1 MDIEM
6 QEAAP
11 GDADTIA
18 LMAKSL
24 LEEIMGATGG
34 KHFNIDL
41 PEMSRRCKRF
51 LEDDIYVVFKA
62 LDTESEALTGFISL
76 CESHSLY
83 AEGSFGIIQELY
95 VDKGYREHGIGAMLV
110 NRAMEHGTGRGWKRL
125 EVATPPLPHF
135 DRTVKFYERQNFE
148 VTGGKKMRVIL

>member
-1 MDIEM
+1 MNLEI
-6 QEAAP
+6 QKAVPGEAY
-11 GDADTIA
+11 DSIA
-18 LMAKSL
+18 LMVKSL

-51 LEDDIYVVFKA
+51 LEDDIYVVYKT
-62 LDTESEALTGFISL
+62 LD
-76 CESHSLY
+76 
-83 AEGSFGIIQELY
+83 
-95 VDKGYREHGIGAMLV
+95 REHGIGAMLV

-135 DRTVKFYERQNFE
+135 NRTVKFYERQNFE
-148 VTGGKKMRVIL
+148 VTGGKKLRVLL